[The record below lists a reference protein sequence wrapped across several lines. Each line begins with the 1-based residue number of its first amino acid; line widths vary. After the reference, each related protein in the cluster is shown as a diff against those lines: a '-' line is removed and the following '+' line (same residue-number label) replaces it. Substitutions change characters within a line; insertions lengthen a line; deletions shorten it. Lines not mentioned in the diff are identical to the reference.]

1 MVDAQPLFMGADA
14 EAVSE
19 CSIEG
24 RQIAVYRREL
34 WTARQRQSSSIHEV
48 SYRACF
54 KPQLP
59 AYFISRLTNAEDTV
73 YDPFSGR
80 GTTAIEA
87 ALHGRRVIANDVNPL
102 SEILTRPRL
111 EPPRSMHIAARLASI
126 AAQRRPHLG
135 RRICPCS
142 ITTPRCAKSSRCASI
157 SGSAA
162 VKAMKT
168 RQTAGYAWSRP
179 IA

>member
-1 MVDAQPLFMGADA
+1 MSDFAVMVDAQPLFMGADA

-34 WTARQRQSSSIHEV
+34 WTARQRHSSSIHEV

-59 AYFISRLTNAEDTV
+59 AYFISRLTNVGDTV

-80 GTTAIEA
+80 GTTAVEA
-87 ALHGRRVIANDVNPL
+87 ALHGRRVIANDVHPL

-111 EPPRSMHIAARLASI
+111 EPPAIDAIAARLPSI
-126 AAQRRPHLG
+126 ARNGAHISEPDLSMFYHDATLREIIALREISPAA
-135 RRICPCS
+135 
-142 ITTPRCAKSSRCASI
+142 PR
-157 SGSAA
+157 
-162 VKAMKT
+162 
-168 RQTAGYAWSRP
+168 
-179 IA
+179 